1 MLLSNAQLLLSGSE
15 VGVHCL
21 FSGTGFYTPLQVQEQ
36 GLLFPGEQ
44 ESGFEATEVGAGEGV
59 CVCVCVLES
68 HDQDPL
74 CQLKLSAEPS
84 DCHLWSLGIFLDA
97 ACHVARGA
105 PKGSLSFKSNES
117 TLEDIIPEPF
127 LIFP

>member
-1 MLLSNAQLLLSGSE
+1 MKAERVPSSLHSPSVWIFDVSSFRKTSKQRQRQMLLSNAQLLLSGSE

-59 CVCVCVLES
+59 CVCVCV
-68 HDQDPL
+68 
-74 CQLKLSAEPS
+74 CV
-84 DCHLWSLGIFLDA
+84 CVG
-97 ACHVARGA
+97 V
-105 PKGSLSFKSNES
+105 
-117 TLEDIIPEPF
+117 T
-127 LIFP
+127 